1 MGFLTERRALPTNID
16 VNQVTARPAFP
27 NYSGEAVTEDNMF
40 TASAVTACVTIIAD
54 SLATMPLERVR
65 RSNGIVT
72 PLELPPIF
80 IKPNDEQLMFEF
92 VHQLAAT
99 CAIFGSAFIYA
110 PRNNRG
116 DVIELRNLSPRLM
129 TVTYENGERVY
140 RYNRTRFDNSEIIQ
154 IDWLRL
160 PNRLRS
166 VSPLEAMR
174 NQIGMNLAID
184 RFLSQFY
191 GEGATP
197 SSVLET
203 DSTLTTEQAKMVRD
217 QWEDAHYKHR
227 RPAVLVGGL
236 RWRSITAS
244 ASDMDTM
251 NLRDSIIRDIARV
264 YRIPLHLVLG
274 TGGDNQTYQNVESAG
289 INFVRHTLLPW
300 MRRIEV
306 ALSQVLPYPEHV
318 RFNADEFQRADLS
331 TRVKAYQ
338 TQIAT
343 GILSP
348 NEARHLEGRE
358 PYEGGDNFIIASPGA
373 QVVGMDAITPQM
385 SLGNDQ

>member
-16 VNQVTARPAFP
+16 VNQVTARPYFP
-27 NYSGEAVTEDNMF
+27 NYSGENVTEDNMF
-40 TASAVTACVTIIAD
+40 TVSAVMACVCILAD

-65 RSNGIVT
+65 LSDGTIT
-72 PLELPPIF
+72 ALELPPVF
-80 IKPNDEQLMFEF
+80 RKPNDEQLMFDF
-92 VHQLAAT
+92 IHQLVAT
-99 CAIFGSAFIYA
+99 CAVFGSAFIYA

-116 DVIELRNLSPRLM
+116 DVIELRNLSPKL
-129 TVTYENGERVY
+129 VSITYEEGIKVY
-140 RYNRTRFDNSEIIQ
+140 HYNRARFENAEIIQ
-154 IDWLRL
+154 IDWLKL

-184 RFLSQFY
+184 RFLAQFY

-203 DSTLTTEQAKMVRD
+203 DSSLTTEQAKMVRD

-251 NLRDSIIRDIARV
+251 NLRESIIRDIARV
-264 YRIPLHLVLG
+264 YRIPLHLIVG
-274 TGGDNQTYQNVESAG
+274 TGGDDQTYQNVESAG

-306 ALSQVLPYPEHV
+306 ALSQLLPYPEHV
-318 RFNADEFQRADLS
+318 RFNADEFLRADLS

-348 NEARHLEGRE
+348 NEARHSEGRE
-358 PYEGGDNFIIASPGA
+358 PYEGGDSFILASPGA
-373 QVVGMDAITPQM
+373 QVVGMDEITPQT
-385 SLGNDQ
+385 SLMD